1 MNKQPKFSDQKI
13 NNFLS
18 QADVPLGK
26 DKEQIWAEKFDS
38 FIADENKPQPVT
50 ISLFNLNWRYG
61 IAASIA
67 ILIAVTI
74 YLNPLEN
81 MQNRMAFGE
90 LSATEEEL
98 FADET
103 MIESLFIEDSEFDD
117 WFEERYVL
125 NVVN

>member
-1 MNKQPKFSDQKI
+1 MNKQTKFSDQKI

-26 DKEQIWAEKFDS
+26 DKA
-38 FIADENKPQPVT
+38 QPVT

>member
-26 DKEQIWAEKFDS
+26 DKERIWAEKFHS
-38 FIADENKPQPVT
+38 FIADENKPQPFT
-50 ISLFNLNWRYG
+50 ISLFNFNWRYG